1 RPAHRMAMAGAGTAH
16 PGVGTDVASRSCLSA
31 VDHGRRRRCPRGRR
45 NGHGRRLCALR
56 ARATL
61 GPAGQRGL
69 GRCRRVRAG
78 CLRSGDHQPAAQ
90 PHRSP
95 RRLGRRPRR
104 LPLRR
109 VRDRLLPPAP
119 PGIPDQGCRD
129 HFGCRRYP
137 VSAVTAAPA
146 RTEQMAVI
154 HRVFRRGFP
163 MCAGLVRRTSPGAT
177 ERSEPVA
184 AHLYFL
190 LNGIHHHHTGEDE
203 NIWPL
208 LSQRAAPQR
217 ELVKR
222 MEAQHAL
229 VAERSQRVRS
239 LLDGWRQSATDAEP
253 LAVATDEFTAALIE
267 HLDEEEANVVPLIR
281 THITAAEWERFG
293 QETFEK
299 FTNPEK
305 LTATGTLEEVATAE
319 EAAWFTGGLPA
330 PIRVMWRLVGR
341 RKYGR
346 YIAGGRGTPR
356 PGRVLRR
363 LFRGANHLAVALYR
377 RSGGRIG
384 GSAKGIPVLL
394 ITASGRR
401 TGSPHTVPVAYIE
414 HNGDYIVIGSA
425 GGARA
430 EPQ

>member
-1 RPAHRMAMAGAGTAH
+1 M
-16 PGVGTDVASRSCLSA
+16 
-31 VDHGRRRRCPRGRR
+31 
-45 NGHGRRLCALR
+45 
-56 ARATL
+56 
-61 GPAGQRGL
+61 
-69 GRCRRVRAG
+69 
-78 CLRSGDHQPAAQ
+78 
-90 PHRSP
+90 
-95 RRLGRRPRR
+95 
-104 LPLRR
+104 
-109 VRDRLLPPAP
+109 
-119 PGIPDQGCRD
+119 
-129 HFGCRRYP
+129 
-137 VSAVTAAPA
+137 SAVTAAPA

-253 LAVATDEFTAALIE
+253 LAVAIDEFTAALIE

-346 YIAGGRGTPR
+346 YIAGVRGTPR

-430 EPQ
+430 EPQWFRNVRVTRRARIEIGHETYDAEVMIPEAAARDLLWQDVVLKRAPFFATYQAKAGRIVPVAVLTPRSAALKAAGPN